1 MSATNLGKV
10 NKIIDPTNPNNYWE
24 IEDKYAREQV
34 VLKLQKTMVNS
45 LPAKPTTYEDWI
57 AMQPFLY
64 YLPIAG
70 QDNEYEVWTL
80 FFMGDPTVPAD
91 YTDTSNYEWAK
102 CGKTDVD
109 LSNFSTKGHTHEVV
123 TDVAVEDHDYTPQGQ
138 VVSEFKGASGETTEE
153 NTHKHTYTPQGS
165 VNSSFSGTQGETQSG
180 TTGITP
186 SKTKKALKKKTIK
199 LESAGVSITPT
210 TANRA
215 TGDLEALN
223 AYDASKA
230 VFNGISVSDGALS
243 FGIKKMSTAQTM
255 TGASGSTDATKV
267 TLGGNTTT
275 EESLATGDLE
285 DNAQATNQV
294 MTDVTLNDP
303 GHKHNYTPAGTV
315 SSSFTGTQ
323 GETSEVT
330 HSHNFQAHGA
340 VISGFRGL
348 RANLKHRV
356 DNRRIITSPDQE
368 DQGSHIFDWYG
379 IRFDEA
385 ETNPAKTRVGNMDM
399 HRMLP
404 IQTKMRRCLLN
415 DDGTVNYYLD
425 DNDSTK
431 RAGSQEGY
439 VTSEETFM
447 SKVETDEIRDETEEI
462 GVIKGDSVSF
472 NQSARWSGTNR
483 VINGIAITYNSTT
496 HILHVEGTATNNGN
510 GPVFTWTDNTY
521 PNGHKV
527 YNRLTRIGGTIN
539 LTSGSSASFGTQ
551 YNSFTPM
558 DNYLSNRV
566 CACIEDITSGY
577 SIIQI
582 LQLTAGDYFNADYY
596 LYQIDITQM
605 GLGDFT
611 TIAQVE
617 EWLSSH
623 VGLKSYY
630 PYNAGTLL
638 SNTMQGIQTI
648 GFNKWDEEW
657 ESGAYNTNTGE
668 PSSDASSIRS
678 KNYIPVKENTLYAHN
693 AKYEL
698 TILFYDS
705 EKNIVQYVRVNEAY
719 ASVFN
724 KGCDSY
730 QDHPLFQTPAGCA
743 YIRFTV
749 INQASYNNDICIN
762 ISDPKRNGEYEPYN
776 AHTYNRDVTQITGIN
791 PNTGVRELVA
801 PNGLQKA
808 DMAGT
813 VIDSIYNDANGDA
826 VCKKMCGMRAYAS
839 GDESDSTVI
848 TDLTNTIYG
857 LTIPILYTD
866 LQWGDGSPVILPI
879 EIEAEKNATINILPQ
894 NESKIVTAAPTLQ
907 MKKYVLTQGA
917 NLDGSDG
924 QVMVEI
930 PEHWRRVRTYLDGA
944 KTMVD
949 AAVSPYPQETTGW
962 VHIKKGYISAYEASI
977 IAGKLCSVSNI
988 VNLTLAIQNG
998 KIVAT
1003 CDVSSAS
1010 GQSDITSLLPTTN
1023 VTMDAMR
1030 TAARARALDDGAEW
1044 NQLVYEQYLA
1054 VVWLYWIEY
1063 ANLNSQATFTNAKT
1077 VEGFMQGGLGN
1088 GVSTI
1093 SSGNWDSFNGSRPF
1107 IPCGITNCLG
1117 NHSGEVYLTLPSGLG
1132 GGTVAV
1138 PSYRGIENF
1147 SGHIWKFAD
1156 GIKYL
1161 GDGSKQSV
1169 LRCDNPANYS
1179 SASASTGYTSIG
1191 DNYGDNGWKTK
1202 IMIGDDGDINCKAV
1216 GGSSNLAYCD
1226 YNYQAHANGTYYC
1239 CLLGGEAD
1247 HGSFAGVACV
1257 LSSRSVALSGTYVG
1271 SRLCYFEAD
1280 I

>member
-91 YTDTSNYEWAK
+91 YTDTRNYEWAK

-153 NTHKHTYTPQGS
+153 NTHKHTYTPQGT

-285 DNAQATNQV
+285 DNAQAANQV

-431 RAGSQEGY
+431 RAGSQEGW

-462 GVIKGDSVSF
+462 GVIKGNTGELNQIATIGNTGLPYSDSNGVRTWTNPSAYNEGLLNVYGVVSGHKYYVSFLAKASVDGFKIIASSANEFAFISSTDLTTDYKKIRGIKTLTGNFNITLSQATTGTVSIILDSV
-472 NQSARWSGTNR
+472 NLIDLTLM
-483 VINGIAITYNSTT
+483 GI
-496 HILHVEGTATNNGN
+496 
-510 GPVFTWTDNTY
+510 D
-521 PNGHKV
+521 
-527 YNRLTRIGGTIN
+527 
-539 LTSGSSASFGTQ
+539 
-551 YNSFTPM
+551 SFTT
-558 DNYLSNRV
+558 V
-566 CACIEDITSGY
+566 E
-577 SIIQI
+577 
-582 LQLTAGDYFNADYY
+582 
-596 LYQIDITQM
+596 
-605 GLGDFT
+605 
-611 TIAQVE
+611 QVE
-617 EWLSSH
+617 AYLAQNF
-623 VGLKSYY
+623 GQRSYY

-638 SNTMQGIQTI
+638 SNTMQGIQVI
-648 GFNKWDEEW
+648 DVDE
-657 ESGAYNTNTGE
+657 T
-668 PSSDASSIRS
+668 
-678 KNYIPVKENTLYAHN
+678 VH
-693 AKYEL
+693 
-698 TILFYDS
+698 
-705 EKNIVQYVRVNEAY
+705 
-719 ASVFN
+719 
-724 KGCDSY
+724 SY
-730 QDHPLFQTPAGCA
+730 Q
-743 YIRFTV
+743 
-749 INQASYNNDICIN
+749 
-762 ISDPKRNGEYEPYN
+762 
-776 AHTYNRDVTQITGIN
+776 RDVTQITGIN

-813 VIDSIYNDANGDA
+813 VIDSIYNDVNGNA

-866 LQWGDGSPVILPI
+866 LQWGDGSPVILPL
-879 EIEAEKNATINILPQ
+879 EIEAEKNSTI
-894 NESKIVTAAPTLQ
+894 KIVPPHGDGGEELLMAAPTLQ

-944 KTMVD
+944 NTMVD
-949 AAVSPYPQETTGW
+949 AAVSPYPQETSGW
-962 VHIKKGYISAYEASI
+962 IHIKKGYISAYEASI

-1010 GQSDITSLLPTTN
+1010 GQSDITSQLPTTS
-1023 VTMDAMR
+1023 VTMDALR
-1030 TAARARALDDGAEW
+1030 TAARARALDGGAEW

-1063 ANLNSQATFTNAKT
+1063 ANLNSQAAFTNAKT

-1093 SSGNWDSFNGSRPF
+1093 SSGKWNSFNGYRPF

-1147 SGHIWKFAD
+1147 FGHIWKFAD

-1191 DNYGDNGWKTK
+1191 DNYGGDGWKTK

-1239 CLLGGEAD
+1239 CFLGGGANN
-1247 HGSFAGVACV
+1247 GSHAGVASV
-1257 LSSRSVALSGTYVG
+1257 SSSNGVAFSDAHVG

>member
-138 VVSEFKGASGETTEE
+138 VVSEFKGAVGETTEE

-165 VNSSFSGTQGETQSG
+165 VDSSFSGTQGETQNAQS
-180 TTGITP
+180 GITP

-285 DNAQATNQV
+285 DNAQAANQV

-368 DQGSHIFDWYG
+368 DQGSHVFDWYG

-462 GVIKGDSVSF
+462 GVIKGNTCELNQLVQNGDFSENSGWTARQATASISNGICTVTPSSDGGERGLVSIQTFEIKANHKYFMQAYIKSPVTSQCNLSFFGTVVSVGNTSCV
-472 NQSARWSGTNR
+472 ADTWSKLA
-483 VINGIAITYNSTT
+483 GIAIPASDANLALYVLVNNTT
-496 HILHVEGTATNNGN
+496 TTSQTIQYKNVQ
-510 GPVFTWTDNTY
+510 VFD
-521 PNGHKV
+521 
-527 YNRLTRIGGTIN
+527 LTLMGID
-539 LTSGSSASFGTQ
+539 
-551 YNSFTPM
+551 SFTT
-558 DNYLSNRV
+558 V
-566 CACIEDITSGY
+566 E
-577 SIIQI
+577 
-582 LQLTAGDYFNADYY
+582 
-596 LYQIDITQM
+596 
-605 GLGDFT
+605 
-611 TIAQVE
+611 QVE
-617 EWLSSH
+617 AYLAQNF
-623 VGLKSYY
+623 GQRSYY
-630 PYNAGTLL
+630 PYNPGELL
-638 SNTMQGIQTI
+638 SNTMQGIQVI
-648 GFNKWDEEW
+648 DVDE
-657 ESGAYNTNTGE
+657 T
-668 PSSDASSIRS
+668 
-678 KNYIPVKENTLYAHN
+678 VH
-693 AKYEL
+693 
-698 TILFYDS
+698 
-705 EKNIVQYVRVNEAY
+705 
-719 ASVFN
+719 
-724 KGCDSY
+724 SY
-730 QDHPLFQTPAGCA
+730 Q
-743 YIRFTV
+743 
-749 INQASYNNDICIN
+749 
-762 ISDPKRNGEYEPYN
+762 
-776 AHTYNRDVTQITGIN
+776 RDVTQITGIN

-813 VIDSIYNDANGDA
+813 VIDSIYNDVNGNA

-857 LTIPILYTD
+857 LTTPILYTD

-879 EIEAEKNATINILPQ
+879 EIEAEKNATIDILPQ
-894 NESKIVTAAPTLQ
+894 NESTIVTAAPTLQ

-944 KTMVD
+944 NTMVD

-962 VHIKKGYISAYEASI
+962 VHVNKGYISAYEASI

-1010 GQSDITSLLPTTN
+1010 GQSDITSQLPTTS
-1023 VTMDAMR
+1023 VTMDALR
-1030 TAARARALDDGAEW
+1030 TAARARALDGGAEW

-1063 ANLNSQATFTNAKT
+1063 ANLNSQAAFTNAKT

-1093 SSGNWDSFNGSRPF
+1093 SSGNWNSFNGYRPF

-1147 SGHIWKFAD
+1147 FGHIWKFAD

-1161 GDGSKQSV
+1161 GDGTQQAV
-1169 LRCDNPANYS
+1169 LRCDNPKNYS
-1179 SASASTGYTSIG
+1179 SESASTNYTSIG
-1191 DNYGDNGWKTK
+1191 NNVGSSGWKKK
-1202 IMIGDDGDINCKAV
+1202 IMIGDDGDINCKEV
-1216 GGSSNLAYCD
+1216 GGSSNQAYCD
-1226 YNYQAHANGTYYC
+1226 YNYEAHSNGKYYC
-1239 CLLGGEAD
+1239 CLLGGDAID
-1247 HGSFAGVACV
+1247 GASAGLACV
-1257 LSSRSVALSGTYVG
+1257 SSDGGVSLSGTHVG